1 MPDTAAQQLRR
12 ILRIIPEIADGQEH
26 DLEDIAK
33 RAGVSK
39 NTLLS
44 DLRSIADRYTAPGGF
59 VEGVQIFLGPDTV
72 EVASDHFLR
81 PMGLTVQ
88 ELCALELGLAILQAE
103 GPPDETPAIERTRE
117 RLRKVIASM
126 PIDIDQSPMR
136 HAEIAPTEGLPFL
149 NDLRKALRDRQKA
162 RIQYRRSG
170 SDEASTRI
178 VRLYTIMPASGMWYA
193 VAWCEMSE
201 DLRVFRMDRVE
212 GAEILADVYEIPSD
226 FSVTETLQGGKGLK
240 AEIPSTG
247 MKVKYS
253 PRIARWIAE
262 RERVSPDADGSLTLE
277 HPLADADWGLRHV
290 LQYGPDAEVIE
301 PLELRGEIVK
311 RLEAMQSA

>member
-26 DLEDIAK
+26 DLEEIAQ

-39 NTLLS
+39 NALLS

-103 GPPDETPAIERTRE
+103 RPPDETAAIERTRD
-117 RLRKVIASM
+117 RLRKVIANM
-126 PIDIDQSPMR
+126 PIDIDQNVMR

-149 NDLRKALRDRQKA
+149 NDLRKALRDRRKA

-170 SDEASTRI
+170 SNEMSSRV
-178 VRLYTIMPASGMWYA
+178 VRLYAIVPASGMWYA
-193 VAWCEMSE
+193 VAWCELSE

-212 GAEILADVYEIPSD
+212 QAEILADMYEIPSD
-226 FSVTETLQGGKGLK
+226 FSLTETLQSGRGLK
-240 AEIPSTG
+240 TEIPSTG
-247 MKVKYS
+247 MKVRYS
-253 PRIARWIAE
+253 SRIARWIAE
-262 RERVSPDADGSLTLE
+262 REGVSPGEDGSVTLE

-301 PLELRGEIVK
+301 PPTLRSEIVR
-311 RLEAMQSA
+311 RLETMRSR